1 LNSIDASNPAGVA
14 KKLTNQHSANKGNGM
29 SDNRGDMM
37 RQALKNLSDERDEYV
52 RALATDF
59 NKEKLA
65 ERIERLAS
73 LQAAIDIIRRD
84 IGPSR

>member
-1 LNSIDASNPAGVA
+1 
-14 KKLTNQHSANKGNGM
+14 
-29 SDNRGDMM
+29 MM
-37 RQALKNLSDERDEYV
+37 RQALKNLSDERDACI

-65 ERIERLAS
+65 ERIQGLAS

>member
-1 LNSIDASNPAGVA
+1 
-14 KKLTNQHSANKGNGM
+14 
-29 SDNRGDMM
+29 MM

-73 LQAAIDIIRRD
+73 LQAAIDIIRKD